1 MSWYRQAKV
10 GLSQKELNVRLKKIV
25 RESSFFQ
32 KLFEQYDVPMDKID
46 DELTFQA
53 KKLHG
58 RYAQGNG
65 KFIFLNEKLF
75 EDGRFF
81 DERIHFVVHEMTHWL
96 TRQREKQF
104 YFSDPEEID
113 AFIFGMAY
121 EIIRGKSE
129 LDIAKVFF
137 PIIEDH
143 FQKQQNAEEL
153 FHVLFSKA
161 ERVAKS
167 LG

>member
-1 MSWYRQAKV
+1 
-10 GLSQKELNVRLKKIV
+10 
-25 RESSFFQ
+25 
-32 KLFEQYDVPMDKID
+32 
-46 DELTFQA
+46 
-53 KKLHG
+53 
-58 RYAQGNG
+58 
-65 KFIFLNEKLF
+65 
-75 EDGRFF
+75 
-81 DERIHFVVHEMTHWL
+81 MTHWL